1 MSWRGLLASIA
12 RMWHKNA
19 AKGYLMPQP
28 FPAISKTR
36 IATVLLDRDGT
47 VILDKHYLSD
57 PGGVELFSAT
67 AHGLKR
73 LVDAGMRL
81 FVVTNQSGIG
91 RGYFSEAD
99 YRACHAAMEELLRE
113 EGVAFSGAAFCPH
126 DPDRD
131 CACRKPA
138 PGMWQD
144 LAQRHGLEAARTA
157 MVGDKAEDVLFGR
170 NANFSAVVLVLTGK
184 GEDTARKLGLL
195 ALEAG
200 EPFRVIESASL
211 PGGENLPHALARDL
225 DGTASFLL
233 GLPPPA

>member
-1 MSWRGLLASIA
+1 
-12 RMWHKNA
+12 MWHKNA
-19 AKGYLMPQP
+19 AKGYRMPQP
-28 FPAISKTR
+28 FPDISETR
-36 IATVLLDRDGT
+36 ITTVLLDRDGT

-57 PGGVELFSAT
+57 PGGVELFPAA

-73 LVDAGMRL
+73 LVHAGIRL
-81 FVVTNQSGIG
+81 FIVTNQSGIG
-91 RGYFSEAD
+91 RGYFSETD

-113 EGVAFSGAAFCPH
+113 EGVAFSGTAFCPH
-126 DPDRD
+126 DPEKN

-138 PGMWQD
+138 PGMWLE

-170 NANFSAVVLVLTGK
+170 NAKFSAVVLVLTGK
-184 GEDTARKLGLL
+184 GEDAARKLGLPVPD
-195 ALEAG
+195 AG

-211 PGGENLPHALARDL
+211 PGGETLPHAVARDL
-225 DGTASFLL
+225 DGAASFIL